1 MPQRL
6 SRSAPQQSNSAG
18 VVLFKVAFLCVILM
32 LIMALICALSPL
44 TPQSSPVAGEEHGRP
59 CVILDAGHGGEDGG
73 AVCADGTTEKELNL
87 AIVLRMG
94 EFLRLQ
100 GVQVI
105 YTRTQDVSLNVE
117 NIPGQHKRYDL
128 KNRLKIAQKY
138 PQAIFVSIHMNK
150 FAQPQYGGA
159 QVFYSV
165 NHPDLSLIHI

>member
-1 MPQRL
+1 M
-6 SRSAPQQSNSAG
+6 
-18 VVLFKVAFLCVILM
+18 
-32 LIMALICALSPL
+32 
-44 TPQSSPVAGEEHGRP
+44 
-59 CVILDAGHGGEDGG
+59 
-73 AVCADGTTEKELNL
+73 
-87 AIVLRMG
+87 
-94 EFLRLQ
+94 
-100 GVQVI
+100 QVI

-165 NHPDLSLIHI
+165 NHPDSETLAAQMRQDICDTLQPENQRTIKAAGSSIYLLDRCKSPAVLVECGFLSNPDDTAMLCSTAGQTKMAAVLSQSILAYFSNKEPAA

>member
-117 NIPGQHKRYDL
+117 NIPG
-128 KNRLKIAQKY
+128 
-138 PQAIFVSIHMNK
+138 PVSYTHLTLPTILL
-150 FAQPQYGGA
+150 
-159 QVFYSV
+159 V
-165 NHPDLSLIHI
+165 